1 MSISELLGMT
11 RRPAQPKPQQRP
23 EAFDLQS
30 NAPRIHARFDAAQTG
45 DEYKNYWANADAL
58 DADSA
63 NSRGVR
69 LTLMKR
75 SRYERGSNGYFD
87 GMLKVHANYLVG
99 KGPSLRLQSGSD
111 VFNRIVETAWYNWSK
126 RVKLRRKLHCMTLA
140 KVSDGESFAILK
152 SNPVLNDL
160 VKLDLQLVEAEQV
173 SSPLLPFA
181 MIGYIDG
188 VRFDEF
194 GNPIWYDV
202 LRYHPGGQ
210 FFDVEKIADKV
221 PARNMLHWYS
231 LERPGQH
238 RGVAEM
244 KSTLNTGAAS
254 RRWREATLTSAEIAA
269 MLSVL
274 LKTQMSPETGAD
286 LASPFSSI
294 EMQRGMMTALPM
306 GWDASQMRAE
316 HPNATYESFHRAQV
330 SEMGRPKCMP
340 HNLGAG
346 DSSSHN
352 FASGKLDFTPYFKQ
366 LDVERED
373 ANDSVL
379 EPLFEQWFE
388 EATLRYG
395 WTQIPNRYPPHEWD
409 WPEHPVADEQAR
421 ASSNETKLRTGQITR
436 TKLYSES
443 GSDFEDELV
452 VMARE
457 NGVTVDEMREILRN
471 STFNN
476 SNQLA
481 SVKMADAM
489 DRNANGTPDS
499 EEDPSQVTSDQA
511 ATNADDAA
519 ATGQVQSTALNGA
532 QVASMVQIAEQVASG
547 VIPKQSAIAILKSSF
562 PLIDERL
569 IRQII
574 DPIIERP
581 RKQQEQNANV

>member
-1 MSISELLGMT
+1 MSASVNALLGMQT
-11 RRPAQPKPQQRP
+11 SQHSKPQSRP
-23 EAFDLQS
+23 EATDLQ
-30 NAPRIHARFDAAQTG
+30 ATGPRIYARYDSAQTT

-87 GMLKVHANYLVG
+87 GMLKIHANYVVG
-99 KGPSLRLQSGSD
+99 KGPSLRMQSGSD
-111 VFNRIVETAWYNWSK
+111 EFNRIVETAWWNWSK
-126 RVKLRRKLHCMTLA
+126 RCQLRRKLHCMSLA
-140 KVSDGESFAILK
+140 KVSDGEAFGILRT
-152 SNPVLNDL
+152 NGRLRDP
-160 VKLDLQLVEAEQV
+160 VKLDVALVEAEQV

-181 MIGYIDG
+181 TVGYIDG

-194 GNPIWYDV
+194 GNPLWYDV
-202 LRYHPGGQ
+202 LRYHPGGT
-210 FFDVEKIADKV
+210 FFDISKIADRV
-221 PARNMLHWYS
+221 PAENMLHWFS

-254 RRWREATLTSAEIAA
+254 RRWREATLSSAEIAA

-274 LKTQMSPETGAD
+274 LKTQMSPDTGAD

-294 EMQRGMMTALPM
+294 DIQRGMMTALPM

-316 HPNATYESFHRAQV
+316 HPNATYEAFHRAQV

-346 DSSSHN
+346 DSSNHN

-366 LDVERED
+366 IDVERED
-373 ANDSVL
+373 ANDQVL
-379 EPLFEQWFE
+379 EPLFYQWFE

-395 WTQIPNRYPPHEWD
+395 WRQIPGQLPIHEWD

-421 ASSNETKLRTGQITR
+421 ASSNETKLRTGQLTR
-436 TKLYSES
+436 TQLYAES
-443 GSDFEDELV
+443 GRDFEDDLI

-457 NGVTVDEMREILRN
+457 NGVQPDEMREILRN
-471 STFNN
+471 STFNAQ
-476 SNQLA
+476 NQLA
-481 SVKMADAM
+481 SVKQADAM
-489 DRNANGTPDS
+489 EKQA
-499 EEDPSQVTSDQA
+499 EA
-511 ATNADDAA
+511 ATND
-519 ATGQVQSTALNGA
+519 
-532 QVASMVQIAEQVASG
+532 
-547 VIPKQSAIAILKSSF
+547 
-562 PLIDERL
+562 
-569 IRQII
+569 
-574 DPIIERP
+574 
-581 RKQQEQNANV
+581 